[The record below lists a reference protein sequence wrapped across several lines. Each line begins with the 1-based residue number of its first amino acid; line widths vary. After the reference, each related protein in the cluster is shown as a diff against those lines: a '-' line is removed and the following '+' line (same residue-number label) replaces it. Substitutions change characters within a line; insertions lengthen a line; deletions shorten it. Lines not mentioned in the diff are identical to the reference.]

1 MPVQRLSHLF
11 ASSWLPELLR
21 EGRYERASHPA
32 AQGHEPDEDRTVE
45 EQRECGEAE
54 QRTSADPA
62 FTTGSLEYVDGKR
75 QVEYKGREQ
84 AWNVAAQNQG
94 GSDMKED
101 VQQHDGLEAQQ
112 KKNAATPT
120 SMEVAARCD
129 QEREDR
135 HWKQDQQELRISHFS
150 QKRTQR

>member
-1 MPVQRLSHLF
+1 M
-11 ASSWLPELLR
+11 
-21 EGRYERASHPA
+21 
-32 AQGHEPDEDRTVE
+32 E

-75 QVEYKGREQ
+75 QVEYKGSEQ

-94 GSDMKED
+94 GSDMQED

-120 SMEVAARCD
+120 SVEVAARCD

-135 HWKQDQQELRISHFS
+135 HWKQDHQELRIRQFS
-150 QKRTQR
+150 QKWTQRRGDEIGIKRKEARHRQRLLQVVHQQENRN